1 LKRIGTDHLKP
12 EPMTREIFVYVGP
25 TGTGKSHRAWTE
37 ATFDAFPKDPRTK
50 FWDGYQGQEHVVIDE
65 FRGAIDI
72 SHMLRWLDKY
82 PVIIEVK
89 GSSAVLKAKKIW
101 ITSNLDPTLWYP
113 DIDQQT
119 LAALVRRLQI
129 VTMVDPYVAPE

>member
-1 LKRIGTDHLKP
+1 
-12 EPMTREIFVYVGP
+12 MTREIFVYVGP